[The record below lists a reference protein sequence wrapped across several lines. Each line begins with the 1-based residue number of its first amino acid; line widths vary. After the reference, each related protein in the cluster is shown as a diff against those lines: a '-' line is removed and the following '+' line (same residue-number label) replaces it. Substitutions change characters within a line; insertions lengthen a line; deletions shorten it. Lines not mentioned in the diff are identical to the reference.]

1 MRIVTTS
8 HAIRYSKVLI
18 MSFVGF
24 FGLLLIFSNLTDY
37 SSNLEYVGH
46 VLSMDTVSEN
56 NTRRYRAITSRL
68 LHHRVYWAFITL
80 EVTFTLSCLIGT
92 YQLYKHINGTHLE
105 FHEAKQFSIVGLMI
119 GIFIY
124 YVCLQIIGIEW
135 FDMDE
140 SSQWNV
146 LQWSQSILNFLMFAL
161 VFLVLKI
168 E

>member
-1 MRIVTTS
+1 
-8 HAIRYSKVLI
+8 

-56 NTRRYRAITSRL
+56 NTRRYRAITSPL

-146 LQWSQSILNFLMFAL
+146 LQWSQSTLNVLMFAL